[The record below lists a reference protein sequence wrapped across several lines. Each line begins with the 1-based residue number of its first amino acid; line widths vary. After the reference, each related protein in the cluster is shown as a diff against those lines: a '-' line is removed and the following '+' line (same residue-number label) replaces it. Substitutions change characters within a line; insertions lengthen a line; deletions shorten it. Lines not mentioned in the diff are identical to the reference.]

1 MNYFFVGNID
11 KSMKLVKGFFSVMF
25 ISVSMLCS
33 NAYAAADDTDFINIF
48 DENIEQKRDTADKK
62 KLDQRR
68 SALREALRNDQ
79 AQSLRQRSIDNNSKL
94 INGLTENEI
103 AERRDRNR
111 QKLDSHEADLK
122 NSKNDD
128 ASKLSTWINDNF
140 RMQKKQEKNR
150 KGNTDIFDVDNSTPS
165 VSKEEEALIDL
176 LSD

>member
-25 ISVSMLCS
+25 ISVSMFCS

-94 INGLTENEI
+94 INGLTEKEL

-111 QKLDSHEADLK
+111 QKLDSHETDLK